1 MFDMARWGGYL
12 REWRQNAQA
21 DGADSMSILLL
32 LLLQCQEIATI
43 TEAQMI
49 QTEQRLKDMLVVLM
63 KREELG

>member
-12 REWRQNAQA
+12 RGWRQNAQA